1 MIRDRSIAAL
11 LAGELISRLGSQLTY
26 LALPWFVLV
35 TTGSPTRM
43 TLVFA
48 AQLVPM
54 ALLGIP
60 AGSVVHKLGPK
71 TSMLIADGARAPI
84 IALVPF
90 LHEVGGLTFGII
102 LAVAALNGVFSCAY
116 FTCQRLILPGVVGED
131 ERLLAQ
137 ANSLVEG
144 ATNVTQLLGPALAG
158 VLIAALGAAN
168 VMWLDAASFLLAF
181 LLIGAFVRV
190 GREVLED
197 EADAGGI
204 FAGLRY
210 LRRDALVLRASI
222 SSFMFGFL
230 FPMLTVSF
238 PVLAYTQYD
247 HNPRVA
253 GLLLSAIGGG
263 QVVGSVF
270 AYRLVTR
277 VPPMRMAAVAVVAT
291 AAPLWLLVPH
301 SPLWLTAIALA
312 ICGASIPMINAP
324 YLGMLSTRIPRA
336 LRGKVI
342 QSLITINQL
351 AGPAGLLIAGPLF
364 VRLGVHAVY
373 AIVAVL
379 ATIASANFIL
389 AVVSYPVG
397 PPREP
402 QAAA

>member
-11 LAGELISRLGSQLTY
+11 LAGELVSRLGSQLTY

-60 AGSVVHKLGPK
+60 AGSVVHRLGPK

-90 LHEVGGLTFGII
+90 LHEVGGLTFGLI
-102 LAVAALNGVFSCAY
+102 LVVAALNGVFSCAY
-116 FTCQRLILPGVVGED
+116 FTCQRLILPAVVGED
-131 ERLLAQ
+131 EQQLAQ

-181 LLIGAFVRV
+181 VLIAAFVRV
-190 GREVLED
+190 GRESFED
-197 EADAGGI
+197 DAEAGGI
-204 FAGLRY
+204 LAGLRY

-222 SSFMFGFL
+222 SSLMFGFL

-263 QVVGSVF
+263 QVVGSI
-270 AYRLVTR
+270 ARLPAR
-277 VPPMRMAAVAVVAT
+277 DAGAADAHGGVRRDRHRGT
-291 AAPLWLLVPH
+291 
-301 SPLWLTAIALA
+301 ALA
-312 ICGASIPMINAP
+312 AGAALAALARRDRARDLRCLDPDDQRAVPRDAVDPHPAGAP
-324 YLGMLSTRIPRA
+324 WQGDPVADHHQPAGRSGRAADRGTA
-336 LRGKVI
+336 LRPVRRARRLRDRCRARNVRKR
-342 QSLITINQL
+342 QL
-351 AGPAGLLIAGPLF
+351 HPRRCQLSGRPAA
-364 VRLGVHAVY
+364 
-373 AIVAVL
+373 
-379 ATIASANFIL
+379 
-389 AVVSYPVG
+389 
-397 PPREP
+397 
-402 QAAA
+402 